1 LGTHAVSASSDN
13 TVRLWQ
19 LSDKRTIAI
28 FQHTSSV
35 VCAAFSANGTR
46 IFSGGYDKRVTEW
59 PVPLGALPAVASKEK
74 IFYSIL
80 KPAPKWEPASE
91 SMVPVFDSNVQQ
103 PAPAQMALKAIES
116 DSGTE
121 SSNYKSLQ
129 AVSTTTRFDSESQES
144 YSTVQ
149 SVSNEQLVSVFD
161 SNVQQ
166 PAPAQIALKAMESDS
181 ETESSKYRSLQ
192 AVSTTTRFDSKSQE
206 SSSTV
211 QSVLNEQFVSG
222 TAQSVTES
230 EQLISKTLII
240 TADELLAITKTIRIA
255 SITGDLSSAEKVLTQ
270 DIIANAQNFASY
282 ANRSFLMARKLN
294 WENALQDANK
304 SLDIRTSMAGYI
316 AKGIALCGKQL
327 VEDARTAFDLAF
339 TFTHGNMD
347 ATVFLYLI
355 KAIALFNATRHKEA
369 LLRLEQ
375 LSVYPSADPLA
386 CGVVM
391 ASLRLQLGIIAFN
404 GARHSEAIEHFTAAV
419 KASTFLAKSAAPAAC
434 EAFTVLF
441 GWNIGALWKTSNKK
455 LILALLAA
463 GRLGEAFE
471 SYRFAMDASNE
482 ATKTSLH
489 SWVLTLS
496 L

>member
-1 LGTHAVSASSDN
+1 
-13 TVRLWQ
+13 
-19 LSDKRTIAI
+19 
-28 FQHTSSV
+28 
-35 VCAAFSANGTR
+35 
-46 IFSGGYDKRVTEW
+46 
-59 PVPLGALPAVASKEK
+59 
-74 IFYSIL
+74 
-80 KPAPKWEPASE
+80 
-91 SMVPVFDSNVQQ
+91 
-103 PAPAQMALKAIES
+103 
-116 DSGTE
+116 
-121 SSNYKSLQ
+121 
-129 AVSTTTRFDSESQES
+129 
-144 YSTVQ
+144 
-149 SVSNEQLVSVFD
+149 
-161 SNVQQ
+161 
-166 PAPAQIALKAMESDS
+166 
-181 ETESSKYRSLQ
+181 
-192 AVSTTTRFDSKSQE
+192 
-206 SSSTV
+206 
-211 QSVLNEQFVSG
+211 
-222 TAQSVTES
+222 
-230 EQLISKTLII
+230 
-240 TADELLAITKTIRIA
+240 
-255 SITGDLSSAEKVLTQ
+255 
-270 DIIANAQNFASY
+270 
-282 ANRSFLMARKLN
+282 MARKLN

-369 LLRLEQ
+369 LLRVEQ